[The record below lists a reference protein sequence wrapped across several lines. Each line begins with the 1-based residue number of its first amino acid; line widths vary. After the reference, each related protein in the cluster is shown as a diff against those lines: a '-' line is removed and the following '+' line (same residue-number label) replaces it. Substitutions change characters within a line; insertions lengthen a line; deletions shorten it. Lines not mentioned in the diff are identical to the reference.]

1 MTDNN
6 NLSNSISLFSDP
18 TTSED
23 MGTIQSKFNEFNKS
37 NKSPKKKVRQEPS
50 SSNKREEYRIEE
62 GRRFHNDENAKY
74 FLPNDDKEVDRL
86 RMQHLMIKHAWQSNY
101 SAPIDDSLKRKNAKV
116 LDLG

>member
-37 NKSPKKKVRQEPS
+37 NKSPKKKIRQEPHPLIKEK
-50 SSNKREEYRIEE
+50 NIILKKEEDFIMM
-62 GRRFHNDENAKY
+62 K
-74 FLPNDDKEVDRL
+74 
-86 RMQHLMIKHAWQSNY
+86 MQNTFCQMMM
-101 SAPIDDSLKRKNAKV
+101 RKSIVYVCNI
-116 LDLG
+116 